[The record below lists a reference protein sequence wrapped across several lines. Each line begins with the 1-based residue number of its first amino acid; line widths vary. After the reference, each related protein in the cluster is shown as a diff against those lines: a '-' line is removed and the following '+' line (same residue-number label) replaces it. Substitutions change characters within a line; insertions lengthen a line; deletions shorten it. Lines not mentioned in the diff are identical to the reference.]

1 MNGIRS
7 WLLRIV
13 ACGFLCSLA
22 ELIPVPK
29 AAKRALKLCC
39 GCLMILTVL
48 RPLIGLDLSTIGDQ
62 LFRLGDGDSI
72 TVEQAEEENRI
83 ILRKLILDQA
93 NLLLRKKANELGT
106 EAEFETELR
115 MDEASGTWV
124 PWSVEIRGAFA
135 PEQRAAFADYLEQ
148 ELNIPAERQRWLLP

>member
-13 ACGFLCSLA
+13 ACGFLVSLA
-22 ELIPVPK
+22 ELIPIPK
-29 AAKRALKLCC
+29 TAKRAMKLCC

-48 RPLIGLDLSTIGDQ
+48 RPLIGLDLSAIGDQ
-62 LFRLGDGDSI
+62 LFRLEGGDSM

-83 ILRKLILDQA
+83 ILRKLISDQT
-93 NLLLRKKANELGT
+93 NQLLREKANELGT

-115 MDEASGTWV
+115 LDEATGIWI
-124 PWSVEIRGAFA
+124 PWSIEIRGAFT
-135 PEQRAAFADYLEQ
+135 PEQRAALADYLEQ
-148 ELNIPAERQRWLLP
+148 ELDIPAERQRWLLP